1 MKQYK
6 KRSLAL
12 LLAGLMATLSLGGCR
27 DSSAET
33 HVQEDGYDPK
43 QAIEP
48 YADKLM
54 EMSDADKDYLIEMGY
69 NDCDHMVT
77 AIIGEKTGLYEALG
91 MDVNVTKTSKV
102 KDGLVSGEMDVGYAS
117 LTGMI
122 AAGADGAPCII
133 PAGSHLGGSKY
144 LVVRP
149 DIETPQDMLGKRLV
163 VGVTDMTQPNWRSFC
178 NQVGIPFI
186 TDYYEQVDMA
196 STDKLTALK
205 AGKIDGFIDCDPYA
219 SIAEMEGFGKI
230 IGTEWGAANVSED
243 RTEGWGIHCG
253 YFLNTDFIAA
263 HPALAQRL
271 VLAHCLAIQ
280 YMYLHPY
287 NAAMM
292 FADGFGVDPAVGLRT
307 IYIKLCAEG
316 RTICYKIDD
325 TNIQNYKD
333 YFSSF
338 AIAETDRPQV
348 EFLSEFVDTS
358 IYETLGMVDFYDFI
372 AQEVDPLYPIG
383 TSYLDF
389 LEIAEE
395 IDGIDH
401 SSTVG
406 KTVDKWVKDNAIVTE
421 LDQTKRLCEYDFSSG
436 KIEMTWNVDPAT
448 LGVEDLYE
456 NYVAGELQ

>member
-1 MKQYK
+1 MKK
-6 KRSLAL
+6 LIAL
-12 LLAGLMATLSLGGCR
+12 LLVVAMVFTLAACH
-27 DSSAET
+27 DSSQKTNIKET
-33 HVQEDGYDPK
+33 DYDPV
-43 QAIEP
+43 AAAAP
-48 YADKLM
+48 YVDNLM
-54 EMSDADKDYLIEMGY
+54 EMTEDDKSYVIEMGY

-77 AIIGEKTGLYEALG
+77 AIIGQETGIYNALG
-91 MDVNVTKTSKV
+91 LTVNVTKSSKT

-122 AAGADGAPCII
+122 KAGASGAPVII

-149 DIETPQDMLGKRLV
+149 DIETPQDMLGKKLV
-163 VGVTDMTQPNWRSFC
+163 VGATDMTQPNWRSFC

-186 TDYYEQVDMA
+186 VDYYDQFDMG
-196 STDKLTALK
+196 STEKNTALK
-205 AGKIDGFIDCDPYA
+205 AGVIDGYIECDPYA

-243 RTEGWGIHCG
+243 RTEGWGVHCG
-253 YFLNTDFIAA
+253 YFLNTDFVAA

-287 NAAMM
+287 NAGMM
-292 FADGFGVDPAVGLRT
+292 FADGFGVDPTVGIRT

-333 YFSSF
+333 YFASF

-348 EFLSEFVDTS
+348 EFLDDFVDTS
-358 IYETLGMVDFYDFI
+358 IYETLGMVDFYEFI
-372 AQEVDPLYPIG
+372 ANEIDGLYKIG
-383 TSYLDF
+383 TSYADF
-389 LEIAEE
+389 LEIAET

-406 KTVDKWVKDNAIVTE
+406 KTVEKWMNGDVVTP
-421 LDQTKRLCEYDFSSG
+421 LDQTQRLCEYDYSQGF
-436 KIEMTWNVDPAT
+436 IDMTWNIDPESIG
-448 LGVEDLYE
+448 LEDLYE

>member
-1 MKQYK
+1 MKRKQFI
-6 KRSLAL
+6 AL
-12 LLAGLMATLSLGGCR
+12 LLACAMLLLALSGCH
-27 DSSAET
+27 DSSQKT
-33 HVQEDGYDPK
+33 NIKQTDYDP
-43 QAIEP
+43 AAAAEP
-48 YADKLM
+48 YLKNLL
-54 EMSDADKDYLIEMGY
+54 EMTDADKEYVIEMGY

-77 AIIGEKTGLYEALG
+77 AIIGQEAGIYETLGLT
-91 MDVNVTKTSKV
+91 VNVTKTSKT

-122 AAGADGAPCII
+122 KAGAEGAPVII

-149 DIETPQDMLGKRLV
+149 DIETPADMLGKKLV
-163 VGVTDMTQPNWRSFC
+163 VGATDMTQPNWRSFC
-178 NQVGIPFI
+178 NQLGIPFI
-186 TDYYEQVDMA
+186 VDYYDQFDM
-196 STDKLTALK
+196 SSSEKNTALK
-205 AGKIDGFIDCDPYA
+205 AGVIDGYIECDPYA

-230 IGTEWGAANVSED
+230 VGTEWGAANVSED
-243 RTEGWGIHCG
+243 RTEGWGVHCG
-253 YFLNTDFIAA
+253 YYLNTDFVAA

-287 NAAMM
+287 NAGMM
-292 FADGFGVDPAVGLRT
+292 FADGFGVDPTVGLRT

-333 YFSSF
+333 YFASF

-348 EFLSEFVDTS
+348 EFLDDFVDTT
-358 IYETLGMVDFYDFI
+358 IYETLNMVDFYEFI
-372 AQEVDPLYPIG
+372 ANEIDPLYAIG
-383 TSYLDF
+383 TSYADF
-389 LEIAEE
+389 LEIAED
-395 IDGIDH
+395 IDGVDH

-406 KTVDKWVKDNAIVTE
+406 KTVEKWMDGSTIVSP
-421 LDQTKRLCEYDFSSG
+421 LDQTQRLCEYDFSEG
-436 KIEMTWNVDPAT
+436 YINMTWTVDPAS
-448 LGVEDLYE
+448 LGLEDLFE

>member
-1 MKQYK
+1 MKK
-6 KRSLAL
+6 LIAL
-12 LLAGLMATLSLGGCR
+12 LLVVAMVFTLAACH
-27 DSSAET
+27 DSSQKT
-33 HVQEDGYDPK
+33 NIKKTDYDPV
-43 QAIEP
+43 AAAAP
-48 YADKLM
+48 YVDNLM
-54 EMSDADKDYLIEMGY
+54 EMTEDDKSYVIEMGY

-77 AIIGEKTGLYEALG
+77 AIIGQETGIYNALG
-91 MDVNVTKTSKV
+91 LTVNVTKSSKT

-122 AAGADGAPCII
+122 KAGASGAPVII

-149 DIETPQDMLGKRLV
+149 DIETPQDMLGKKLV
-163 VGVTDMTQPNWRSFC
+163 VGATDMTQPNWRSFC

-186 TDYYEQVDMA
+186 VDYYDQFDMG
-196 STDKLTALK
+196 STEKNTALK
-205 AGKIDGFIDCDPYA
+205 AGVIDGYIECDPYA

-243 RTEGWGIHCG
+243 RTEGWGVHCG
-253 YFLNTDFIAA
+253 YFLNTDFVAA

-287 NAAMM
+287 NAGMM
-292 FADGFGVDPAVGLRT
+292 FADGFGVDPTVGIRT

-333 YFSSF
+333 YFASF

-348 EFLSEFVDTS
+348 EFLDDFVDTS
-358 IYETLGMVDFYDFI
+358 IYETLGMVDFYEFI
-372 AQEVDPLYPIG
+372 ANEIDGLYKIG
-383 TSYLDF
+383 TSYADF
-389 LEIAEE
+389 LEIAET

-406 KTVDKWVKDNAIVTE
+406 KTVEKWMNGDVVTP
-421 LDQTKRLCEYDFSSG
+421 LDQTQRLCEYDYSQGF
-436 KIEMTWNVDPAT
+436 IDMTWNIDPESIG
-448 LGVEDLYE
+448 LEDLYE